1 MLKLGTEVK
10 WWFEVIILVIVFRV
24 FSNLEKMEMRF
35 DLWLMCMEIRL
46 TIFIVNK
53 DLWLY
58 SPLKDLIS

>member
-24 FSNLEKMEMRF
+24 FSNLEKMEMQF